1 MRYKTGE
8 GQGGLYDYQERKAE
22 LAQIKR
28 GLDRLNGIV
37 NWESFRSALE
47 SRIKFTEKPKGGP
60 RPWDLVLM
68 FKLVV
73 LQKFHGLSD
82 DETEFQI
89 LDRFSFQRFVGL
101 DVGDAV
107 PDAKT
112 IWLFKER
119 LGAEGIKALFEH
131 LDRTIHERGLIGKS
145 GHIVDASFVEAPKQR
160 NKREDNDLIKD
171 GKRPESFDQNP
182 NVGEQKDTD
191 ARWTKKNNETHFGY
205 KNHTKVDAASKL
217 IVAWEVTAASVHDS
231 QALEGLVAEGDVT
244 LYADSA
250 YKSDE
255 IDKILVNKKIE
266 NQIHER
272 GYRGHPLSE
281 AQKALNRL
289 KSRIRARVEHVY
301 GRLAQF
307 EADRFRRV
315 GLHRAIFETGL
326 GNLVYNLDRCA
337 RLAHRA

>member
-1 MRYKTGE
+1 
-8 GQGGLYDYQERKAE
+8 
-22 LAQIKR
+22 
-28 GLDRLNGIV
+28 
-37 NWESFRSALE
+37 
-47 SRIKFTEKPKGGP
+47 
-60 RPWDLVLM
+60 
-68 FKLVV
+68 
-73 LQKFHGLSD
+73 
-82 DETEFQI
+82 
-89 LDRFSFQRFVGL
+89 
-101 DVGDAV
+101 
-107 PDAKT
+107 
-112 IWLFKER
+112 
-119 LGAEGIKALFEH
+119 
-131 LDRTIHERGLIGKS
+131 
-145 GHIVDASFVEAPKQR
+145 
-160 NKREDNDLIKD
+160 
-171 GKRPESFDQNP
+171 
-182 NVGEQKDTD
+182 
-191 ARWTKKNNETHFGY
+191 
-205 KNHTKVDAASKL
+205 VDAASKL